1 MLQILHVTNSLYGS
15 FLLER
20 GFMIGDENRV
30 VAHYLG
36 GKLAKGYAHDF
47 NQNRDSFHVS
57 ASPDM
62 MEEGR
67 LVFQEELKA
76 LFFVKT
82 FEGNP
87 GYEDPIFSE
96 EDIKKM
102 VGMKLKVMFKDGEI
116 MFATTF
122 GYSPARKGF
131 FVYPIDK
138 QCNNNKVY
146 VISSSTTSVE
156 IIR

>member
-1 MLQILHVTNSLYGS
+1 MQT
-15 FLLER
+15 
-20 GFMIGDENRV
+20 DEYRV

-36 GKLAKGYAHDF
+36 GRLAKGYTFDF
-47 NQNRDSFHVS
+47 NQNRETFRLF
-57 ASPDM
+57 AGPEQN
-62 MEEGR
+62 EEGT
-67 LVFQEELKA
+67 LVYHEELKA

-87 GYEDPIFSE
+87 RYNDPIFSE
-96 EDIKKM
+96 EDIKRL
-102 VGMKLKVMFKDGEI
+102 VGMKLKVIFKDGEV
-116 MFATTF
+116 MYATTF

-138 QCNNNKVY
+138 QCNNEKVY
-146 VISSSTTSVE
+146 VVTSSTTTIE

>member
-1 MLQILHVTNSLYGS
+1 MYLPADINLRSEGTVMPINK
-15 FLLER
+15 
-20 GFMIGDENRV
+20 NRI
-30 VAHYLG
+30 VAHFLG
-36 GKLAKGYAHDF
+36 GKLAKGYINDF
-47 NQNRDSFHVS
+47 NQNRDSFHVFS
-57 ASPDM
+57 SPEM
-62 MEEGR
+62 TEEGDIIH
-67 LVFQEELKA
+67 QEELKA

-96 EDIKKM
+96 VEIQKL
-102 VGMKLKVMFKDGEI
+102 VGMKLRIKFKDGEVLY
-116 MFATTF
+116 ATTF

-138 QCNNNKVY
+138 NCNNSKVY
-146 VISSSTTSVE
+146 VVTSSTTSVE

>member
-1 MLQILHVTNSLYGS
+1 
-15 FLLER
+15 
-20 GFMIGDENRV
+20 MITDENKV
-30 VAHYLG
+30 VAHFLG
-36 GKLAKGYAHDF
+36 GKLAKGYTFDF

-57 ASPDM
+57 SAPDM
-62 MEEGR
+62 KEDGTI
-67 LVFQEELKA
+67 VYHEELKA

-96 EDIKKM
+96 ENLKNL
-102 VGMKLKVMFKDGEI
+102 VGMKLKIMFKDGEV
-116 MFATTF
+116 MYATTF
-122 GYSPARKGF
+122 GYSPARRGF

-138 QCNNNKVY
+138 KCNNNKVF
-146 VISSSTTSVE
+146 VITSSTTSVE

>member
-1 MLQILHVTNSLYGS
+1 MTI
-15 FLLER
+15 
-20 GFMIGDENRV
+20 DEKKI

-36 GKLAKGYAHDF
+36 GKLTKGYTFDF
-47 NQNRDSFHVS
+47 NQNRDNFHVV
-57 ASPDM
+57 ADQDKV
-62 MEEGR
+62 EEAT
-67 LVFQEELKA
+67 LVYHEELKA

-96 EDIKKM
+96 ETIKNL
-102 VGMKLKVMFKDGEI
+102 VGMKLKIIFKDGEKLY
-116 MFATTF
+116 ATTF

-131 FVYPIDK
+131 FVFPIDK
-138 QCNNNKVY
+138 HCNNEKVY
-146 VISSSTTSVE
+146 VVTSSTTSIE

>member
-1 MLQILHVTNSLYGS
+1 MLT
-15 FLLER
+15 
-20 GFMIGDENRV
+20 DENRV
-30 VAHYLG
+30 VVHFLG
-36 GKLAKGYAHDF
+36 GKLAKGYTYDF
-47 NQNRDSFHVS
+47 NQNRDTFHVYD
-57 ASPDM
+57 APDQV
-62 MEEGR
+62 EEGAI
-67 LVFQEELKA
+67 VYHDELKA

-96 EDIKKM
+96 ENVKKL
-102 VGMKLKVMFKDGEI
+102 VGMKLKVLFKDGEV

-138 QCNNNKVY
+138 NCNNNKVY
-146 VISSSTTSVE
+146 VITSSTTSVE
-156 IIR
+156 IVR

>member
-1 MLQILHVTNSLYGS
+1 MLI
-15 FLLER
+15 E
-20 GFMIGDENRV
+20 ENKIV
-30 VAHYLG
+30 VHYLG
-36 GKLAKGYAHDF
+36 GKLTKGYIPEF
-47 NQNRDSFHVS
+47 NHNRDSFHVYP
-57 ASPDM
+57 SPDM
-62 MEEGR
+62 VQDGD
-67 LVFQEELKA
+67 LIYQDQLKA

-96 EDIKKM
+96 EEVKKL
-102 VGMKLKVMFKDGEI
+102 VGMKLKVQFKDGETLY
-116 MFATTF
+116 ATTF

-138 QCNNNKVY
+138 NCNNNKVY
-146 VISSSTTSVE
+146 VITASTSSVE